1 MLIINTLR
9 ASLTVLGG
17 LVNTGW
23 WLVMAL
29 TFSQLGGLP
38 NWAAKGWGTTCYWAL
53 YRALMNIKVKVEVRG
68 EPPRPDEPVVAFSN
82 HPSTPAL
89 PGWVYGTNQ
98 AFPGRHFAPF
108 ARADYRLSR
117 GYKAIGGTIFLRENR
132 EAALEAIRAGIKRYS
147 AGVIITIFGD
157 ERRFMLN
164 RHAKAWGKVAA
175 EGRLGEYGP
184 HDHTLPPKSGGLH
197 AVACALPQAAYF
209 RTTVTFN
216 RPTETVWDIWRL
228 PGSVLLVRFDRVEQP
243 PLELDAFRRWLNFHF
258 GKIDQIMDQHLKSG
272 S

>member
-1 MLIINTLR
+1 MLIINMLR
-9 ASLTVLGG
+9 AALVVMIG
-17 LVNTGW
+17 LVNTGL
-23 WLVMAL
+23 WLVIAL
-29 TFSQLGGLP
+29 TCSQLGYVP
-38 NWAAKGWGTTCYWAL
+38 SWAAKGWGTSCYWLLHQVA
-53 YRALMNIKVKVEVRG
+53 MNVVIKLEIHG
-68 EPPRPDEPVVAFSN
+68 DLPHHDQPVVAFSN

-108 ARADYRLSR
+108 ARADYRLSP
-117 GYKAIGGTIFLRENR
+117 GYKAIGGTIFLREDR
-132 EAALEAIRAGIKRYS
+132 DAALEAIREGIKRYS

-164 RHAKAWGKVAA
+164 RHAEAWGKVAA
-175 EGRLGEYGP
+175 ERRLGEYGP

-197 AVACALPQAAYF
+197 AIACALPQAAYF
-209 RTTVTFN
+209 RTSATFN

-243 PLELDAFRRWLNFHF
+243 PLELSDFRRWLNFHF